1 METSS
6 TLWVRIEITVP
17 WGWFCLGNLTF
28 LLASCLSEPR
38 RLSSLKFLIR
48 IDFRLTSFLTTYVR
62 RTKYMK
68 KIRISVNVR
77 NCSLRFIKKVEIFE
91 LLTDFDVTIVIKSP
105 RLQGNPQFEYGSVK
119 DKNKTLMNF
128 AFVSSMK
135 N

>member
-1 METSS
+1 MDFRSIPHH
-6 TLWVRIEITVP
+6 V
-17 WGWFCLGNLTF
+17 
-28 LLASCLSEPR
+28 EPR
-38 RLSSLKFLIR
+38 
-48 IDFRLTSFLTTYVR
+48 
-62 RTKYMK
+62 YMK
-68 KIRISVNVR
+68 KIIIIINVR

-91 LLTDFDVTIVIKSP
+91 LLTDFDVTIVTKSP